1 MNSELF
7 LKEISG
13 VGVKKHSLRFCFISP
28 LLENSNYRA
37 VRSNQ
42 PEDFVVP
49 EMA

>member
-1 MNSELF
+1 MG
-7 LKEISG
+7 G
-13 VGVKKHSLRFCFISP
+13 VGVKNIPFVFV
-28 LLENSNYRA
+28 LLVHYVTMGNSNYRA